1 MSRAREL
8 VVPGGLLGVFADWR
22 QLPITTD
29 ALQCGGWGWRG
40 IVPWDKTESSRP
52 QLGRYRQ
59 QAEYMAWGSNG
70 ARPLIG
76 PVAPGAFRMPV
87 PRQKHHIA
95 GKPVELMEGLLKV
108 MTPGP
113 ILDPFMGSATIG
125 VACLS
130 AGLRNVGVEVD
141 AAYFDIACERIN
153 RATNG
158 I

>member
-1 MSRAREL
+1 
-8 VVPGGLLGVFADWR
+8 
-22 QLPITTD
+22 
-29 ALQCGGWGWRG
+29 
-40 IVPWDKTESSRP
+40 
-52 QLGRYRQ
+52 
-59 QAEYMAWGSNG
+59 
-70 ARPLIG
+70 
-76 PVAPGAFRMPV
+76 
-87 PRQKHHIA
+87 
-95 GKPVELMEGLLKV
+95 MEGLLKV

-130 AGLRNVGVEVD
+130 AGLRYVGVEVD